1 MKKLIIIFT
10 ISFIVI
16 LVFTCVT
23 AFLLNNDS
31 PSISQDNVQYIH
43 DKDED
48 LNDLKSED
56 IDLNNDEKGEQSS
69 DTQENEISNENN
81 IQEEIKHENVSE
93 EQPLIEKEEPIKN
106 SEDTQNEV
114 VNEVQNDTTP
124 VLSVCSNSDSEYLS
138 FLSQYQKNNPT
149 HYVVNSFEEAKAFGG
164 KAMYEYGYGYEQ
176 NSLPVIFNGTNCT
189 KEIWYVRIWVPSGE
203 CSINETYNSKMWLA
217 SSDINNMVDVFDF
230 LRSKGYDCG
239 TKHWIY

>member
-23 AFLLNNDS
+23 AFLLNNYS
-31 PSISQDNVQYIH
+31 SSISQDNVHYNH
-43 DKDED
+43 GKDED

-56 IDLNNDEKGEQSS
+56 IDLNNDEKDEQSS

-81 IQEEIKHENVSE
+81 IQEDIKNENVSE
-93 EQPLIEKEEPIKN
+93 EQPLTEKEEPIKN
-106 SEDTQNEV
+106 SEDT
-114 VNEVQNDTTP
+114 QNDTTP

-149 HYVVNSFEEAKAFGG
+149 HYVVNSFEEAKAFGE

>member
-31 PSISQDNVQYIH
+31 SSISQDNVQYTH

-56 IDLNNDEKGEQSS
+56 IEQSNDEKVEQSS
-69 DTQENEISNENN
+69 DTQENEISNEND
-81 IQEEIKHENVSE
+81 IQEDVKNENISE
-93 EQPLIEKEEPIKN
+93 EQTLTEKEEPIKD
-106 SEDTQNEV
+106 SEDTQNEI
-114 VNEVQNDTTP
+114 QNDDTP

-149 HYVVNSFEEAKAFGG
+149 HYVVNSFEEAKSFGE

-176 NSLPVIFNGTNCT
+176 NSLPVIFTGTNCT
-189 KEIWYVRIWVPSGE
+189 KEIWYVRIWVSSGE
-203 CSINETYNSKMWLA
+203 CSIDGTYNSKMWLS
-217 SSDINNMVDVFDF
+217 SSDMDNMVDVFDF